1 MRLQDDVVF
10 HGSLG
15 KVVPFDGDK
24 RYALVRV
31 SLNHVFDLLNE
42 RHVVADTLH
51 GASHISVVVVANR
64 IVERL
69 KVSDENLALPLLR
82 RCQRVSILVQE
93 EGELETRSIDQA
105 RLTLTLCAR
114 FTCDTAKNG
123 IGKNW
128 RANRVKASTL
138 GLVRRR
144 NALRDLLGVRSGLVE
159 DRDVGFEV
167 LHRRLNDATLAS
179 DWFVTEVVQGEN
191 HAIQFGLA
199 AHDGIFQQRDQV
211 QVLSREEIVLS
222 LILIERC
229 DPACVNSEESAKFL
243 VEEGLLDV
251 SARKWWHPEFLWISL
266 HERVENESVSYLLT
280 VV

>member
-1 MRLQDDVVF
+1 LRLQDDVVF
-10 HGSLG
+10 HGSLC
-15 KVVPFDGDK
+15 KVVSLHCDEGD
-24 RYALVRV
+24 ALVRV
-31 SLNHVFDLLNE
+31 SLDHVSDLLNE

-51 GASHISVVVVANR
+51 GASHISVVVVTNR

-69 KVSDENLALPLLR
+69 KVLDENLALPLLR
-82 RCQRVSILVQE
+82 RGQRVSILVQE
-93 EGELETRSIDQA
+93 EGELETRGIDQA

-114 FTCDTAKNG
+114 FACDTAKHG
-123 IGKNW
+123 IGKHW

-144 NALRDLLGVRSGLVE
+144 NALRYLLGVRSGLVE

-167 LHRRLNDATLAS
+167 LHRRLNDAALAS
-179 DWFVTEVVQGEN
+179 DWLVTEVVQGEN

-199 AHDGIFQQRDQV
+199 AHDGILQQRDQV
-211 QVLSREEIVLS
+211 QILSREEIVLS
-222 LILIERC
+222 LILIERS
-229 DPACVNSEESAKFL
+229 DPACVNSEESAEFL
-243 VEEGLLDV
+243 VKEGLLDV

-266 HERVENESVSYLLT
+266 HKRVKNESMSYLLT